1 MGIKRDSIPWHPLE
15 EPRISG
21 ELSLPHLQSI
31 FTDCV
36 DFEERELLVGGDP
49 AKRAVMISISGMVR
63 NERVNDYVLRPLF
76 TNPKL
81 RELSY
86 DDAIDWMAKGALYNM
101 SVSLRSTMDEVV
113 FDLIEG
119 NVVLV
124 FPHRREMLSLGVSTE
139 EKRSISAPENE
150 PAIKG
155 ARESFVESIRT
166 NTSMIRRKLRAPT
179 LKIKEQIVGRQSL
192 TPVDILYMEGL
203 TNPDLVKEAEAR
215 IQEIDIDALIETA
228 NLEEYM
234 NDTVKTTFPLM
245 AYTERPDR
253 FCAGL
258 VEGRVGIMVDGLPLG
273 FLLPGTLGYFFKANE
288 DKSKNWVEAS
298 FLRVLRYF
306 CMLVALFLP
315 ALYVAA
321 VNFHHE
327 MLPATLAWSIVEAK
341 IDVPFSTVFE
351 VLILLIAFEIVQ
363 EAGLRLPPAIGTTV
377 SILGGLVVGTAAVE
391 AKIVSPAVLIA
402 VAVSGIAGY
411 TMPSQEF
418 SGALRMWRFA
428 LVIAASFAGLFGT
441 LAVTVVLIYHVA
453 ALESFGVPFLTPFAA
468 VGGDQIDG
476 VLRRPVVWV
485 KFRERA
491 LKTKNRRNQK

>member
-1 MGIKRDSIPWHPLE
+1 
-15 EPRISG
+15 
-21 ELSLPHLQSI
+21 
-31 FTDCV
+31 
-36 DFEERELLVGGDP
+36 
-49 AKRAVMISISGMVR
+49 
-63 NERVNDYVLRPLF
+63 VNDYVLRPLF

-101 SVSLRSTMDEVV
+101 SVALRGTMDEVV
-113 FDLIEG
+113 FDLIQG
-119 NVVLV
+119 NVILV
-124 FPHRREMLSLGVSTE
+124 FPHRREMLSLSVPTE

-150 PAIKG
+150 PVIKG
-155 ARESFVESIRT
+155 ARESFVESVRT

-179 LKIKEQIVGRQSL
+179 LKIREQIVGRQSL

-327 MLPATLAWSIVEAK
+327 MLPASLAWSIVEAK

-491 LKTKNRRNQK
+491 LKTENRRNQK